1 MIYYVKAV
9 ESIVQILL
17 SELRTAS
24 FFEEG
29 EQELFSLERILS
41 FLEDNISRCLKNC

>member
-29 EQELFSLERILS
+29 EQELFSLGAHPVIP
-41 FLEDNISRCLKNC
+41 